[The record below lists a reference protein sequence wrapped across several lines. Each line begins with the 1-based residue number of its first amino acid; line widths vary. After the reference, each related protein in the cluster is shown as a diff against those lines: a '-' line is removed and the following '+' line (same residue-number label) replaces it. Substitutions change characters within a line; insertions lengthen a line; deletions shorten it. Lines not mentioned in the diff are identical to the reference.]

1 MEILRIKV
9 YLTGN
14 IVTEGGADTAV
25 MLPFTGECDSP
36 LFKGK
41 ILPGGVDTQRIQP
54 GGRGT
59 LSARYTLEGMD
70 DQGRECRLF
79 IDNAAVLG
87 AQGIGTTY
95 PTIRTDSESLRW
107 LETADLRGA
116 IEHFPDHIEIVI
128 SSADRPGVKH
138 IALRRAGLTLR
149 GVLEKHVD
157 GPCPLVMMMH
167 GFGGRMDAV
176 PGGWFQE
183 WSDAL
188 TAAGF
193 ATLRFDFNGHGDSE
207 GSFQNMTVY
216 NEIEDAAAFLQY
228 ALSLPDVTEISL
240 LGHSQG
246 GVVAGMT
253 AGYFHDKISKLV
265 MLEPAAS
272 LKTDAIDG
280 HCMCADYDAQR
291 IPDTVEVLPGC
302 VAGGLYFRMA
312 QTLPIYEVTG
322 QFKGPALAVI
332 GGSDN
337 VVFADNIRRY
347 GQCMPNCRLLEKPTL
362 DHGMSGAEHAE
373 TVQEVV
379 DFLKNSPLSQPRG

>member
-14 IVTEGGADTAV
+14 IATKGGTDTAV

-41 ILPGGVDTQRIQP
+41 ILPGGVDTQRIYP
-54 GGRGT
+54 DGSGT
-59 LSARYTLEGMD
+59 LSARYTLEGVD
-70 DQGRECRLF
+70 DQGKACRLF
-79 IDNAAVLG
+79 IDNAAVLDG
-87 AQGIGTTY
+87 DVELVTY

-107 LETADLRGA
+107 LETADLTGA
-116 IEHFPDHIEIVI
+116 LEHFPDHIEIVI
-128 SSADRPGVKH
+128 SSEDRPGVKH

-149 GVLEKHVD
+149 GVLEKPVD
-157 GPCPLVMMMH
+157 GPCPLVLMLH
-167 GFGGRMDAV
+167 GFGGRMDAF

-188 TAAGF
+188 TAAGL
-193 ATLRFDFNGHGDSE
+193 ATLRFDFNGHGRSGGRFRD
-207 GSFQNMTVY
+207 MTVY
-216 NEIEDAAAFLQY
+216 SEIEDAAAFLQY
-228 ALSLPDVTEISL
+228 ALTLPDVTEISL

-246 GVVAGMT
+246 GVVAGML
-253 AGYFHDKISKLV
+253 AGYYHDVVKKLV

-272 LKTDAIDG
+272 LKTDAIQG
-280 HCMCADYDAQR
+280 QCMGTVYDPQR
-291 IPDTVEVLPGC
+291 IPDTVQVGLNGLN
-302 VAGGLYFRMA
+302 GLYFRMA
-312 QTLPIYEVTG
+312 QTLPIYEVTW

-362 DHGMSGAEHAE
+362 DHGMGGAEHAE

-379 DFLKNSPLSQPRG
+379 EFLQK